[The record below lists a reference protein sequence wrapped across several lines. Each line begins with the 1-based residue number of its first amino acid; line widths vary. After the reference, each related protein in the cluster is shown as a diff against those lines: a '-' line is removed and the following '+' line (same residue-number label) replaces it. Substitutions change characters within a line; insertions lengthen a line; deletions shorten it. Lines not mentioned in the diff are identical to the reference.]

1 MIPKIIHQIYW
12 DFYGNNKDIPKKWKS
27 YSQSW
32 KDKFPETEYQH
43 ILWDYD
49 KSKDLIEKEYNWFL
63 ETWNNYPK
71 HIQRVDTVR
80 YFIMYHYGGIYAD
93 LDCEVRENFYLDL
106 DQNNINLAGN
116 PYSRN
121 PKHTMNNLMASNKK
135 NEKWKKVFDELD
147 KRKKNI
153 FTLNSTGPSILI
165 NSLKEENIKVLSYN
179 EYNPLKKRGFFRHL
193 VENIF
198 TSLDEEK
205 TKGWNTAKVVHHGSE
220 SWAQEE
226 ILHLIKNYGIIIIL
240 LILLIYFSYKKIKNI

>member
-1 MIPKIIHQIYW
+1 MIPKIIHQTW
-12 DFYGNNKDIPKKWKS
+12 KNETIPDKWKT
-27 YSQSW
+27 YHASW
-32 KDKFPETEYQH
+32 KKHFPSPEYKH
-43 ILWDYD
+43 ILWTD
-49 KSKDLIEKEYNWFL
+49 KDNREFIKQNYNWFL
-63 ETWNNYPK
+63 DIFDNYPK
-71 HIQRVDTVR
+71 NIQRADAIR
-80 YFIMYHYGGIYAD
+80 YFILYHYGGIYAD

-121 PKHTMNNLMASNKK
+121 PKHTMNNLMASNTK
-135 NEKWKKVFDELD
+135 NEKWKKVFDELN

-165 NSLKEENIKVLSYN
+165 DSLKEENIKVLPYN
-179 EYNPLKKRGFFRHL
+179 EYNPLKKKRIFRHL

-226 ILHLIKNYGIIIIL
+226 ILHFIKNYGIIIIL